1 VFSNIFQPSGPSAEL
16 NYQEKVA
23 AKARRRR
30 AVRALLSV
38 LLMLLMSVLP
48 ASSPTS
54 AQTSTRR
61 LPPAGFGLNIQQNVG
76 ASGLPK
82 VSGVHLGDTGE
93 DRPDNSPPEVYN
105 PGEPSARMALVRWES
120 NKMPL
125 KIWISPGLKLPE
137 CPFDQIQATRVD
149 TVVQLLNQP
158 TPLAG
163 LQQAQ
168 GWTEHTNDVVAA
180 GIEEWRQ
187 FENEG
192 LFSFVF
198 CDDPRAA
205 DIVVFFP
212 EAFRDA
218 SSPGGI
224 MIGGVTSATV
234 YPIQQA
240 HSMRIRQKPVV
251 IELSLAVNYTDD
263 RLYGAAAHEFGHALG
278 IKAHS
283 DKRQDI
289 MFRDRIVNHL
299 SPSDKAT
306 IRWLYHQKPAYV
318 M

>member
-1 VFSNIFQPSGPSAEL
+1 M
-16 NYQEKVA
+16 NYQIKGAV
-23 AKARRRR
+23 KARRLG
-30 AVRALLSV
+30 AVAVSLLSIS
-38 LLMLLMSVLP
+38 LMLLGIL
-48 ASSPTS
+48 PTS
-54 AQTSTRR
+54 SAALAQTATRR
-61 LPPAGFGLNIQQNVG
+61 LPPAGFGLNIQQNLG

-105 PGEPSARMALVRWES
+105 PGEPSAHMGLVRWES

-198 CDDPRAA
+198 CDDPRIA

-240 HSMRIRQKPVV
+240 HSIKIRQKPVV

-283 DKRQDI
+283 EKRQDI